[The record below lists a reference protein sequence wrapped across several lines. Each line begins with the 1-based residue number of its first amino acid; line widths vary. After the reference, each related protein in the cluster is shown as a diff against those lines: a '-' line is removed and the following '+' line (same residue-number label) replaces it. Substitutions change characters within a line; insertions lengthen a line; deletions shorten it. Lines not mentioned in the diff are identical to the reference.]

1 MSMIVCLS
9 CGTANGGTGYCSQC
23 NAPLPK
29 IDPNSN
35 MSGTGHQTGR
45 FEQIRDACDKVRT
58 QAWTLEEFEQF
69 ISNLFNFLE
78 GHKNAIIGYV
88 KETGYFEYGSQEVE
102 MGFTGVQRYEEG
114 LELIYTYIEDG
125 VPESVLDQGLQMIW
139 EGNEMINEAMRENRA
154 ARRKLEEEWGY
165 M

>member
-1 MSMIVCLS
+1 MTVCLS
-9 CGTANGGTGYCSQC
+9 CGHTNQGGGYCVCC
-23 NAPLPK
+23 NAPLPR
-29 IDPNSN
+29 IEPARLEPW
-35 MSGTGHQTGR
+35 GHQTGR
-45 FEQIRDACDKVRT
+45 FEQIRDACEKVRS